1 MRSFVCPLLPALGRW
16 LHTADCCSCLAG
28 RPTARNVSV
37 KMVRVSSHP
46 PLKIYSITEC
56 SDADEEMLIA
66 VPVAPTLEGR
76 TEVPVAWLCARWH
89 LELRPRGTGYGY

>member
-1 MRSFVCPLLPALGRW
+1 
-16 LHTADCCSCLAG
+16 
-28 RPTARNVSV
+28 
-37 KMVRVSSHP
+37 MVRVSSHP
-46 PLKIYSITEC
+46 PLKIYGITEC

>member
-1 MRSFVCPLLPALGRW
+1 
-16 LHTADCCSCLAG
+16 
-28 RPTARNVSV
+28 
-37 KMVRVSSHP
+37 MVRVSSHP

-76 TEVPVAWLCARWH
+76 TEIPVA
-89 LELRPRGTGYGY
+89 